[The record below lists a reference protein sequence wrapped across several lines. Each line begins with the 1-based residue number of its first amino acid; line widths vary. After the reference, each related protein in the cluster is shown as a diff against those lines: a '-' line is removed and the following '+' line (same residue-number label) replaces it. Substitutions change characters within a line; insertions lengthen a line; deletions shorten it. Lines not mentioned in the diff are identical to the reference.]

1 LTSPPGADKV
11 AAMAPRA
18 KVKYYDDPVLVG
30 RRLREIRETAGLS
43 QRELSF
49 PGCTAAYISR
59 IEKGE
64 RIPSLQLI
72 REFSARLGVSEQF
85 IAHGTHDASIPGST
99 FVEARVAVRLGDLDA
114 ARQLANELLDAA
126 RSDADRAQASALFGE
141 IALHTGDADAAIDA
155 LERARQL
162 DRDLETRD
170 AHFAE
175 TLGRAYA
182 RAVQY
187 ESAAS
192 VFTRNRD
199 HAREAGDPVSE
210 IRFAS
215 LLANAYADSSNFA
228 AAEEALAR
236 AITLSETISDPFQ
249 RAKALWAQS
258 RLHALQNDSGAAARF
273 AQRAL
278 EILEVADQTLHVGL
292 AHLLLAHIEV
302 DRGNAARALELL
314 REAEAA
320 ILASGR
326 RYELALVRVEYAR
339 ALAASGASE
348 EALGAAMSAA
358 GTLSELKGYD
368 AGRGYTVI
376 ADVYA
381 TLGDEERAIELYEL
395 AVEQLETIPSR
406 YAVEA
411 YSKLAE
417 LLERRGEKDMA
428 LDVLKRAMRVQQQ
441 AERMLAERETAV

>member
-1 LTSPPGADKV
+1 
-11 AAMAPRA
+11 MAPRA

-30 RRLREIRETAGLS
+30 RRLREIREAAGQS

-85 IAHGTHDASIPGST
+85 IAHGTHEPNIPGST
-99 FVEARVAVRLGDLDA
+99 FVEARVAIRLGDLDA
-114 ARQLANELLDAA
+114 ARQLANEVLDTA
-126 RSDADRAQASALFGE
+126 RSNAERAQASALFGE
-141 IALHTGDADAAIDA
+141 IAYHTGDADGAIDA
-155 LERARQL
+155 LERALRL
-162 DRDLETRD
+162 DAALEKRD
-170 AHFAE
+170 AQFAE

-199 HAREAGDPVSE
+199 YAREAGDSVSE
-210 IRFAS
+210 VRFAS

-228 AAEEALAR
+228 AAEEALSR
-236 AITLSETISDPFQ
+236 AITLSDEITDPFQ

-258 RLHALQNDSGAAARF
+258 RLHALQNDSAAAARF

-278 EILEVADQTLHVGL
+278 EILEVSDHTLHIGL

-302 DRGNAARALELL
+302 DRGNAGRALELL
-314 REAEAA
+314 REGETA
-320 ILASGR
+320 IAASGR

-339 ALAASGASE
+339 ALAASGASDD
-348 EALGAAMSAA
+348 ALAAAMSAA
-358 GTLSELKGYD
+358 GALSELKGYD

-395 AVEQLETIPSR
+395 AVEQLEAIPSR

-417 LLERRGEKDMA
+417 LLERRGDKDMA
-428 LDVLKRAMRVQQQ
+428 LDVLKRAMRVQQL
-441 AERMLAERETAV
+441 AERMLAERETA